1 MDAGLIVSNLLNA
14 PVLFFFLGM
23 LAVWVGSDLTIPPPL
38 PKFFSLYL
46 LMAIGFKGGT
56 ELSKNGITPELV
68 YVLGSAL
75 AVSAIFPFILFPVLR
90 KFFNKEDAAAIAA
103 AYGSVSAVTFITAVS
118 FLQKI
123 EIPYAG
129 YMVAALAVMES
140 PSIIAGI
147 SLYKKSS
154 GTADAIPFKE
164 LLKEAVFNGSVFVL
178 TGSMVIGI
186 LTGSGGE
193 KDLAPFVQYLFKGIL
208 CLFLL
213 DMGLISAGRIK
224 ASNTITK
231 TVIALAVII
240 PLLQAIPG
248 IGISYI
254 LGLTT
259 GDAFLF
265 TVLCA
270 SASYIAVPAAIR
282 MAIPEANPGTY
293 VTMALALTFPFN
305 VIVGLPLY
313 LYIIQYFIK

>member
-23 LAVWVGSDLTIPPPL
+23 LAVWVGSDLTIPQPL

-56 ELSKNGITPELV
+56 ELSKNGFTPELI
-68 YVLGSAL
+68 YVLGAALVVSAL
-75 AVSAIFPFILFPVLR
+75 FPIILFPILR
-90 KFFNKEDAAAIAA
+90 KFYSNEDAAAIAA

-147 SLYKKSS
+147 SLYKRSS
-154 GTADAIPFKE
+154 GKSDAIPFKE
-164 LLKEAVFNGSVFVL
+164 LLKEALFNGSVFVL
-178 TGSMVIGI
+178 TGSMIIGM
-186 LTGSGGE
+186 LTGSSGE

-231 TVIALAVII
+231 STVVLSVVVPLVQAV
-240 PLLQAIPG
+240 PG
-248 IGISYI
+248 IAIAYI
-254 LGLTT
+254 LGLGT

-293 VTMALALTFPFN
+293 VTMALAITFPFN

-313 LYIIQYFIK
+313 LYIIQNFLR